1 MGFPIRKS
9 PGQRLFA
16 SSPEHIGGYTVLHRL
31 CMPRHPPYTLSSLT
45 TLIKDRLDITP
56 CEVIPSQFAQ
66 VLQATE

>member
-1 MGFPIRKS
+1 
-9 PGQRLFA
+9 
-16 SSPEHIGGYTVLHRL
+16 
-31 CMPRHPPYTLSSLT
+31 LT